1 MEVSKGHGRIEKRT
15 VSICKYQSQRDW
27 PGLETVIRVQS
38 ERQIIKQNFIEV
50 ETETRYYIA
59 SFTAT
64 ADAFAQ
70 KIRSYWDGV
79 QFIISGIL

>member
-1 MEVSKGHGRIEKRT
+1 MYSTQKFIL
-15 VSICKYQSQRDW
+15 ILN
-27 PGLETVIRVQS
+27 PGLFHSKKEDKIETVIRVQS

-64 ADAFAQ
+64 ADTFAQ
-70 KIRSYWDGV
+70 KIRSYW
-79 QFIISGIL
+79 